1 MRDDTE
7 TGLSQR
13 NRGVGMIRSFGSL
26 LSQSRPLALL
36 SGVVLSS
43 AIGMTAEPSRMTDEA
58 LELHRQSFVF
68 DGHNNLA
75 MQLRKRPELTT
86 DSVDLH
92 APQSKLH
99 TDIPRLRQGGVGAE
113 FFSTYVTADSVK
125 KGTAVRETLEQ
136 IDQIARLVKRHSDAM
151 EWAGS
156 TDDLNRIHKADKV
169 SALIAVEG
177 GNAIE
182 SSLVVLKTY
191 YQAGARCLA
200 LTHDDTTDWA
210 DAALDKAKHK
220 GLAKFGE
227 QVVAEMNRL
236 GMVIDLS
243 HASEETALD
252 TLSLSKAP
260 VIFSHTGAHKLAPHP
275 RNVSDD
281 VLKAVA
287 KNGGVV
293 MVNFYSGFL
302 SAENVKAY
310 EKRTKA
316 AADLRKSFKTDEQ
329 FQTALVAW
337 LKDNPLPKTSVKD
350 VVDHID
356 HIGKV
361 AGFDHVGLG
370 SNFDGVVSLPQDL
383 QDVSSFPHLTQEM
396 LNRGYSHEQ
405 IQKVLGGNA
414 QRVLRDVESIAKS
427 GSPALPQ
434 PAITSAGGE

>member
-1 MRDDTE
+1 MNQGD
-7 TGLSQR
+7 QR
-13 NRGVGMIRSFGSL
+13 SWYRIC
-26 LSQSRPLALL
+26 PLALL
-36 SGVVLSS
+36 SGVILNGV
-43 AIGMTAEPSRMTDEA
+43 IGLGAEPSRMSDEA
-58 LELHRQSFVF
+58 LTLHRESFVF

-75 MQLRKRPELTT
+75 MQLRKRPDLTV
-86 DSVDLH
+86 DSVDLT

-113 FFSTYVTADSVK
+113 FFATYVSADSVK

-136 IDQIARLVKRHSDAM
+136 IDQIARLVKRHTDSL

-156 TDDLNRIHKADKV
+156 TADLDRIRKADKV
-169 SALIAVEG
+169 SALIAIEG

-182 SSLVVLKTY
+182 SSLVVLRTY

-243 HASEETALD
+243 HASEETSLD
-252 TLSLSKAP
+252 TLTLSKAP

-302 SAENVKAY
+302 TAETVKAY

-337 LKDNPLPKTSVKD
+337 LKENPLPKTSVKD

-356 HIGKV
+356 HFGKV

-370 SNFDGVVSLPQDL
+370 SNFDGVVSLPQNL
-383 QDVSSFPHLTQEM
+383 EDVSCFPHLTQEM
-396 LNRGYSHEQ
+396 LNRGYSREQ
-405 IQKVLGGNA
+405 IQKVLGGNTWRA
-414 QRVLRDVESIAKS
+414 FREVEAVATS
-427 GSPALPQ
+427 GSPAVPQ
-434 PAITSAGGE
+434 PATITTGGE

>member
-1 MRDDTE
+1 MTR
-7 TGLSQR
+7 GF
-13 NRGVGMIRSFGSL
+13 RGVFGECCLCSFVAGFI
-26 LSQSRPLALL
+26 LSASVCLA
-36 SGVVLSS
+36 
-43 AIGMTAEPSRMTDEA
+43 AEPNKMTDEA
-58 LELHRQSFVF
+58 LDLHRKSFVF

-75 MQLRKRPELTT
+75 MQLRKRADLRT
-86 DSVDLH
+86 DSVDLT
-92 APQSKLH
+92 APQPMLH

-113 FFSTYVTADSVK
+113 FFATYVSSDSVK
-125 KGTAVRETLEQ
+125 QGTAVRETLEQ
-136 IDQIARLVKRHSDAM
+136 IDQIATLVRRHSSDL

-156 TDDLNRIHKADKV
+156 MADLERNHNAHKV
-169 SALIAVEG
+169 SALIAIEG

-182 SSLVVLKTY
+182 NSLVVLRTY
-191 YQAGARCLA
+191 YQAGARCMA

-220 GLAKFGE
+220 GLTKFGE
-227 QVVAEMNRL
+227 QVVAEMNQL

-252 TLSLSKAP
+252 TVAVSKAP
-260 VIFSHTGAHKLAPHP
+260 VIFSHTGAHKLAPYP

-302 SAENVKAY
+302 TAESVKAY

-316 AADLRKSFKTDEQ
+316 AAELRKSFKTDEQ
-329 FQTALVAW
+329 FQAALVAW
-337 LKDNPLPKTSVKD
+337 LKENPLPKTSVKD

-361 AGFDHVGLG
+361 AGFNHVGLG

-383 QDVSSFPHLTQEM
+383 TDVSCFPQLTQEM

-414 QRVLRDVESIAKS
+414 RRLIREVEAVAKS
-427 GSPALPQ
+427 GSPAV
-434 PAITSAGGE
+434 PAPITAAAVGGK

>member
-1 MRDDTE
+1 MNQGD
-7 TGLSQR
+7 QR
-13 NRGVGMIRSFGSL
+13 SWYRIC
-26 LSQSRPLALL
+26 PLALL
-36 SGVVLSS
+36 SGVILNGV
-43 AIGMTAEPSRMTDEA
+43 IGLGAEPSRMSDEA
-58 LELHRQSFVF
+58 LTLHRESFVF

-75 MQLRKRPELTT
+75 MQLRKRPDLTV
-86 DSVDLH
+86 DSVDLT

-113 FFSTYVTADSVK
+113 FFATYVSADSVK

-136 IDQIARLVKRHSDAM
+136 IDQIARLVKRHADAL

-156 TDDLNRIHKADKV
+156 TADLDRIHKSDKV
-169 SALIAVEG
+169 SALIAIEG

-243 HASEETALD
+243 HASEETSLD
-252 TLSLSKAP
+252 TLTLSKAP
-260 VIFSHTGAHKLAPHP
+260 VIFSHTGAHKLAPYP

-302 SAENVKAY
+302 TAETVKAY

-337 LKDNPLPKTSVKD
+337 LRENPLPKTSVKD

-356 HIGKV
+356 HVGKV

-370 SNFDGVVSLPQDL
+370 SNFDGVVSLPQNL
-383 QDVSSFPHLTQEM
+383 EDVSCFPHLTQEM

-414 QRVLRDVESIAKS
+414 RRVLRDVESVAKS
-427 GSPALPQ
+427 STPTPQ
-434 PAITSAGGE
+434 PAVAAGGE

>member
-1 MRDDTE
+1 MIQSFRA
-7 TGLSQR
+7 
-13 NRGVGMIRSFGSL
+13 VGSRIRS
-26 LSQSRPLALL
+26 LALL
-36 SGVVLSS
+36 GGLVLSGG
-43 AIGMTAEPSRMTDEA
+43 IGIAAEPTRMTDEA

-75 MQLRKRPELTT
+75 MQLRKQFGLTV
-86 DSVDLH
+86 DSVDLN
-92 APQSKLH
+92 ASQSKLH
-99 TDIPRLRQGGVGAE
+99 TDIPRLRRGGVGAE
-113 FFSTYVTADSVK
+113 FFATYVSADSVK

-156 TDDLNRIHKADKV
+156 TADLDRIHKADKV

-182 SSLVVLKTY
+182 SSLVVLQTY
-191 YQAGARCLA
+191 FKAGARCLA

-227 QVVAEMNRL
+227 QVVVEMNRL

-243 HASEETALD
+243 HASEETSLDAL
-252 TLSLSKAP
+252 TVSKAP

-302 SAENVKAY
+302 TAETVKAY

-329 FQTALVAW
+329 FQVALVAW
-337 LKDNPLPKTSVKD
+337 LKEHPLPTTGVKD

-370 SNFDGVVSLPQDL
+370 SNFDGVVSLPQNL
-383 QDVSSFPHLTQEM
+383 EDVSCFPHLTQEM
-396 LNRGYSHEQ
+396 LNRGYSTEQ

-414 QRVLRDVESIAKS
+414 QRVLREVEFVAKS
-427 GSPALPQ
+427 DSPTVPP
-434 PAITSAGGE
+434 PATGAE

>member
-1 MRDDTE
+1 MRNGT
-7 TGLSQR
+7 TSGLPQR
-13 NRGVGMIRSFGSL
+13 NRGVVMTGEDRGVTGRFGRMAFITGL
-26 LSQSRPLALL
+26 
-36 SGVVLSS
+36 VLSASVCS
-43 AIGMTAEPSRMTDEA
+43 AAEPTRLTDEA
-58 LELHRQSFVF
+58 LTLHRQSFVF

-75 MQLRKRPELTT
+75 MQLRKRPDLTV
-86 DSVDLH
+86 DSVDLN
-92 APQSKLH
+92 APQLKLH
-99 TDIPRLRQGGVGAE
+99 TDLPRLRQGGVGAE
-113 FFSTYVTADSVK
+113 FFATYVTADSVK

-136 IDQIARLVKRHSDAM
+136 IDQIARLMRRHADSV

-156 TDDLNRIHKADKV
+156 TADLDRIHKAEKI
-169 SALIAVEG
+169 SALISIEG

-182 SSLVVLKTY
+182 NSLVVLRTY

-220 GLAKFGE
+220 GLSQFGE

-243 HASEETALD
+243 HAAEETSLDALMI
-252 TLSLSKAP
+252 SKAP

-275 RNVSDD
+275 RNVSDE

-302 SAENVKAY
+302 TAETVKAY

-329 FQTALVAW
+329 FQVALVAW
-337 LKDNPLPKTSVKD
+337 LKEHPLPTTSVKD

-370 SNFDGVVSLPQDL
+370 SNFDGVVSLPQNL
-383 QDVSSFPHLTQEM
+383 EDVSCFPHLTQEM
-396 LNRGYSHEQ
+396 LNRGYPREQ

-414 QRVLRDVESIAKS
+414 RRVFREVESVATS
-427 GSPALPQ
+427 GAPTLPT
-434 PAITSAGGE
+434 PITAAAGGE

>member
-1 MRDDTE
+1 M
-7 TGLSQR
+7 L
-13 NRGVGMIRSFGSL
+13 
-26 LSQSRPLALL
+26 
-36 SGVVLSS
+36 GVVCGAIVCS
-43 AIGMTAEPSRMTDEA
+43 AAEPTKMTDEA
-58 LELHRQSFVF
+58 LTLHRQSFVF

-75 MQLRKRPELTT
+75 MQLRKRADLTA
-86 DSVDLH
+86 DSVDLN

-99 TDIPRLRQGGVGAE
+99 TDIPRLRRGGVGAE
-113 FFSTYVTADSVK
+113 FFATYVSAESVK

-136 IDQIARLVKRHSDAM
+136 IDQIARLVRRHADAV

-156 TDDLNRIHKADKV
+156 TADLDRNHKAEKI
-169 SALIAVEG
+169 SALISIEG

-182 SSLVVLKTY
+182 NSLVVLRTY
-191 YQAGARCLA
+191 YQAGARGLA

-220 GLAKFGE
+220 GLSKFGE

-243 HASEETALD
+243 HASEETSLD
-252 TLSLSKAP
+252 AMTISHAP

-275 RNVSDD
+275 RNVSDA

-302 SAENVKAY
+302 TAETVKAY
-310 EKRTKA
+310 EQRTKA

-329 FQTALVAW
+329 FQVALVAW
-337 LKDNPLPKTSVKD
+337 LKEHPLPTTGVKD

-370 SNFDGVVSLPQDL
+370 SNFDGVVSLPQNL
-383 QDVSSFPHLTQEM
+383 EDVSCFPHLTQEM
-396 LNRGYSHEQ
+396 LNRGYSREQ

-414 QRVLRDVESIAKS
+414 RRVFREVEAVAKS
-427 GSPALPQ
+427 GAPAERQ
-434 PAITSAGGE
+434 TAASGDE

>member
-1 MRDDTE
+1 M
-7 TGLSQR
+7 
-13 NRGVGMIRSFGSL
+13 
-26 LSQSRPLALL
+26 A
-36 SGVVLSS
+36 
-43 AIGMTAEPSRMTDEA
+43 AEPTKMTDAA
-58 LELHRQSFVF
+58 LQLHRQSFVF

-75 MQLRKRPELTT
+75 MQLRKRPELTA
-86 DSVDLH
+86 DSVDLN
-92 APQSKLH
+92 ASQSKLH

-113 FFSTYVTADSVK
+113 FFATFVSADSVK

-136 IDQIARLVKRHSDAM
+136 IDQITRLVKRHADAL

-156 TDDLNRIHKADKV
+156 AADLDRIHKSNKV
-169 SALIAVEG
+169 ASLIAVEG

-182 SSLVVLKTY
+182 NSLVVLQTY
-191 YQAGARCLA
+191 FKAGARCMA

-220 GLAKFGE
+220 GLSKFGE

-252 TLSLSKAP
+252 TLTLSKSP
-260 VIFSHTGAHKLAPHP
+260 VIFSHTASHKLAPHP

-281 VLKAVA
+281 VLNAVT

-302 SAENVKAY
+302 TADSVKAY
-310 EKRTKA
+310 DKRTKA
-316 AADLRKSFKTDEQ
+316 AAELRKSFKTDEQ

-383 QDVSSFPHLTQEM
+383 QDVSSFPLLTQEM
-396 LNRGYSHEQ
+396 LNRGYSPEQ
-405 IQKVLGGNA
+405 IQKVLGTNA
-414 QRVLRDVESIAKS
+414 QRVLLGVEAVAKS
-427 GSPALPQ
+427 ASRASQATAAATG
-434 PAITSAGGE
+434 GGE

>member
-1 MRDDTE
+1 MVGDFR
-7 TGLSQR
+7 GLR
-13 NRGVGMIRSFGSL
+13 LRV
-26 LSQSRPLALL
+26 LSLALL
-36 SGVVLSS
+36 SGIVSGGAIVL
-43 AIGMTAEPSRMTDEA
+43 AGEPARMTDEA

-75 MQLRKRPELTT
+75 MQLRKQPGLTA
-86 DSVDLH
+86 DSINLN
-92 APQSKLH
+92 ASQSKLQ

-113 FFSTYVTADSVK
+113 FFATYVSTDNVK

-136 IDQIARLVKRHSDAM
+136 IDQIARLVRRHSSSM

-156 TDDLNRIHKADKV
+156 TADLDRIHRANKV
-169 SALIAVEG
+169 AALIAIEG

-182 SSLVVLKTY
+182 GSLVVLRTY
-191 YQAGARCLA
+191 YQAGARCMA

-210 DAALDKAKHK
+210 DSALDKAQHK
-220 GLAKFGE
+220 GLTKFGE
-227 QVVAEMNRL
+227 EVVREMNRL

-252 TLSLSKAP
+252 AMAVSKAP
-260 VIFSHTGAHKLAPHP
+260 VIFSHTGAHKLAPHL

-281 VLKAVA
+281 VLRAVA
-287 KNGGVV
+287 KNRGVV

-302 SAENVKAY
+302 TSDSVKSY
-310 EKRTKA
+310 EKRSKA
-316 AADLRKSFKTDEQ
+316 AAELRKSFKTDEQ

-337 LKDNPLPKTSVKD
+337 LKENPLPKTSVKD

-356 HIGKV
+356 HIGKIT
-361 AGFDHVGLG
+361 GFDGVGLG

-383 QDVSSFPHLTQEM
+383 EDVSCFPHLTQEM
-396 LNRGYSHEQ
+396 LNRGYTRDQ

-414 QRVLRDVESIAKS
+414 RRVLRDVESIAS
-427 GSPALPQ
+427 GSTPADLQPAL
-434 PAITSAGGE
+434 AAGGE

>member
-1 MRDDTE
+1 M
-7 TGLSQR
+7 
-13 NRGVGMIRSFGSL
+13 
-26 LSQSRPLALL
+26 A
-36 SGVVLSS
+36 
-43 AIGMTAEPSRMTDEA
+43 AEPTRMTDEA

-75 MQLRKRPELTT
+75 MQLRKQYGLTV
-86 DSVDLH
+86 DSVDLN
-92 APQSKLH
+92 ASQSKLH
-99 TDIPRLRQGGVGAE
+99 TDIPRLRRGGVGAE
-113 FFSTYVTADSVK
+113 FFATFVSADSVK

-156 TDDLNRIHKADKV
+156 TADLDRIHKADKV

-182 SSLVVLKTY
+182 NSLVVLQTY
-191 YQAGARCLA
+191 FKAGARCLA

-252 TLSLSKAP
+252 TLSLSQAP

-281 VLKAVA
+281 VLKGVA
-287 KNGGVV
+287 MNGGVV

-302 SAENVKAY
+302 TAETVKAY

-329 FQTALVAW
+329 FQIALVAW
-337 LKDNPLPKTSVKD
+337 LKEHPLPTTSVKD

-370 SNFDGVVSLPQDL
+370 SNFDGVVSLPQNL
-383 QDVSSFPHLTQEM
+383 EDVSCFPNLTQEM

-414 QRVLRDVESIAKS
+414 QRVFRDVESVAKS
-427 GSPALPQ
+427 GSLAVPPPAS
-434 PAITSAGGE
+434 AAAGGE

>member
-1 MRDDTE
+1 
-7 TGLSQR
+7 
-13 NRGVGMIRSFGSL
+13 MIRSIGSL
-26 LSQSRPLALL
+26 LGQSRPLALL
-36 SGVVLSS
+36 SGVALSS
-43 AIGMTAEPSRMTDEA
+43 AIGLAAEPTRMTDEA
-58 LELHRQSFVF
+58 RELHRQSFVF

-86 DSVDLH
+86 DSVDLN

-210 DAALDKAKHK
+210 DAALDKAKHN
-220 GLAKFGE
+220 GLSKFGE
-227 QVVAEMNRL
+227 QVVVEMNRL

-252 TLSLSKAP
+252 TLSLSRAP

-302 SAENVKAY
+302 TAETVKAY

-316 AADLRKSFKTDEQ
+316 AADLRKSFKTDDQ
-329 FQTALVAW
+329 FQVALVAW
-337 LKDNPLPKTSVKD
+337 LKEHPLPTTSVKD

-361 AGFDHVGLG
+361 SGFDHVGLG

-383 QDVSSFPHLTQEM
+383 QDVSNFPNLTQEM

-414 QRVLRDVESIAKS
+414 QRVLREVEAIAK
-427 GSPALPQ
+427 GRSPAVVQ
-434 PAITSAGGE
+434 PTLTTTGGE

>member
-1 MRDDTE
+1 MVQ
-7 TGLSQR
+7 GFL
-13 NRGVGMIRSFGSL
+13 GSEC
-26 LSQSRPLALL
+26 RVRVLALL
-36 SGVVLSS
+36 GGIVLSS
-43 AIGMTAEPSRMTDEA
+43 AIGMAAEPTRMTDEA
-58 LELHRQSFVF
+58 LTLHRQSFVF

-75 MQLRKRPELTT
+75 MQLRKRPDLTA
-86 DSVDLH
+86 DSVDLN

-113 FFSTYVTADSVK
+113 FFATYVSADSVK

-136 IDQIARLVKRHSDAM
+136 IDQIARLVQRHSKTL

-156 TDDLNRIHKADKV
+156 TADLDRIHKADKV

-182 SSLVVLKTY
+182 SSLVVLQTY
-191 YQAGARCLA
+191 FKAGARCLA

-252 TLSLSKAP
+252 TLALSKAP

-302 SAENVKAY
+302 TAETVKAY

-316 AADLRKSFKTDEQ
+316 AGELRKSFKTDEQ
-329 FQTALVAW
+329 FQAALVAW
-337 LKDNPLPKTSVKD
+337 LKENPLPKTSVTE

-370 SNFDGVVSLPQDL
+370 SNFDGVVSLPQNL
-383 QDVSSFPHLTQEM
+383 EDVSCFPHLTQEM

-414 QRVLRDVESIAKS
+414 RRAFREVEAVAKS
-427 GSPALPQ
+427 GSPVVPTS
-434 PAITSAGGE
+434 ITAAAGGE

>member
-1 MRDDTE
+1 M
-7 TGLSQR
+7 TGKD
-13 NRGVGMIRSFGSL
+13 RGMTGRFGRMAFLTGMV
-26 LSQSRPLALL
+26 L
-36 SGVVLSS
+36 SGSVCS
-43 AIGMTAEPSRMTDEA
+43 AAEPTKLTNEA
-58 LELHRQSFVF
+58 LTLHRQSFVF

-75 MQLRKRPELTT
+75 MQLRKRPDLTV
-86 DSVDLH
+86 DSVDLN

-99 TDIPRLRQGGVGAE
+99 TDLPRLRQGGVGAE
-113 FFSTYVTADSVK
+113 FFATYVTADSVK

-136 IDQIARLVKRHSDAM
+136 IDQIARLVRRHADSV

-156 TDDLNRIHKADKV
+156 TADLDRIHKAEKI
-169 SALIAVEG
+169 SALISIEG

-182 SSLVVLKTY
+182 NSLVVLRTY

-220 GLAKFGE
+220 GLSKFGE

-243 HASEETALD
+243 HASEETSLDAL
-252 TLSLSKAP
+252 TTSKAP

-281 VLKAVA
+281 VLKAVT
-287 KNGGVV
+287 KNGGAV

-302 SAENVKAY
+302 TAESVKAY

-329 FQTALVAW
+329 FQVALVAW
-337 LKDNPLPKTSVKD
+337 LKEHPLPTTSVKD

-370 SNFDGVVSLPQDL
+370 SNFDGVVSLPQNL
-383 QDVSSFPHLTQEM
+383 EDVSCFPHLTQEM
-396 LNRGYSHEQ
+396 LNRGYSREQ

-414 QRVLRDVESIAKS
+414 RRVFREVEAVATS
-427 GSPALPQ
+427 GAPTLPT
-434 PAITSAGGE
+434 PITAAAGGE

>member
-1 MRDDTE
+1 MCDGTKS
-7 TGLSQR
+7 GLPQR
-13 NRGVGMIRSFGSL
+13 NRGVVMHRGCQNLRG
-26 LSQSRPLALL
+26 RVCPLALL
-36 SGVVLSS
+36 GGVLLSGV
-43 AIGMTAEPSRMTDEA
+43 IGLAAEPTRMTDDA
-58 LELHRQSFVF
+58 LTLHRQSFVF

-75 MQLRKRPELTT
+75 MQLRKRPDLTV
-86 DSVDLH
+86 DSVNLMT
-92 APQSKLH
+92 PQPNLQ

-113 FFSTYVTADSVK
+113 FFATYVSADSVK

-136 IDQIARLVKRHSDAM
+136 IDQIVRLARRHAKSV

-156 TDDLNRIHKADKV
+156 TADLDRNQQAGKI
-169 SALIAVEG
+169 SALIAIEG

-182 SSLVVLKTY
+182 NSLVVLRTY
-191 YQAGARCLA
+191 FQAGARCMA

-210 DAALDKAKHK
+210 DAALDKAQHQ
-220 GLAKFGE
+220 GLTKFGE
-227 QVVAEMNRL
+227 QVVQEMNRL

-252 TLSLSKAP
+252 ALAISKSPA
-260 VIFSHTGAHKLAPHP
+260 IFSHTGAHKIAPHP

-302 SAENVKAY
+302 TAETVKAY
-310 EKRTKA
+310 DKRTKA
-316 AADLRKSFKTDEQ
+316 AGDLRKSFKTDEQ
-329 FQTALVAW
+329 FQSALVAW
-337 LKDNPLPKTSVKD
+337 LKENPLPKTSVKD

-383 QDVSSFPHLTQEM
+383 QDVSSFPLLTQEM
-396 LNRGYSHEQ
+396 LNRGYSREQ
-405 IQKVLGGNA
+405 VQKVLGGNA
-414 QRVLRDVESIAKS
+414 QRVLRGVETVAKAAS
-427 GSPALPQ
+427 GESSA
-434 PAITSAGGE
+434 TTVAGGGE

>member
-1 MRDDTE
+1 MIEDFR
-7 TGLSQR
+7 GLKLR
-13 NRGVGMIRSFGSL
+13 VFSL
-26 LSQSRPLALL
+26 AMLIA
-36 SGVVLSS
+36 VVCDI
-43 AIGMTAEPSRMTDEA
+43 AIGLAGEPTRMTDEA

-75 MQLRKRPELTT
+75 MQLRKQPGLTVDSINLNAAQAKLQT
-86 DSVDLH
+86 DL
-92 APQSKLH
+92 
-99 TDIPRLRQGGVGAE
+99 PRLRQGGVGAE
-113 FFSTYVTADSVK
+113 FFATYVSADNVK

-136 IDQIARLVKRHSDAM
+136 IDQISRLVRRHSSSM

-156 TDDLNRIHKADKV
+156 SADLERIHQANKI
-169 SALIAVEG
+169 SALIAIEG

-182 SSLVVLKTY
+182 GSLVVLKTY
-191 YQAGARCLA
+191 YQAGARCMA

-210 DAALDKAKHK
+210 DSALDKVQHK
-220 GLAKFGE
+220 GLTKFGE
-227 QVVAEMNRL
+227 DVVREMNRL

-252 TLSLSKAP
+252 AMAVTKAP

-281 VLKAVA
+281 VLRAVA
-287 KNGGVV
+287 KNRGVV

-302 SAENVKAY
+302 TSESVAAY
-310 EKRTKA
+310 EKRSKA
-316 AADLRKSFKTDEQ
+316 AAELRKSFKSDEQ

-337 LKDNPLPKTSVKD
+337 LKENPLPKTSVKD

-356 HIGKV
+356 HIGKIT
-361 AGFDHVGLG
+361 GFEGVGLG

-383 QDVSSFPHLTQEM
+383 ADVSCFPHLTQEM
-396 LNRGYSHEQ
+396 LNRGYSRDQ

-414 QRVLRDVESIAKS
+414 RRVLRNVETVAG
-427 GSPALPQ
+427 GSAPIDIKPAL
-434 PAITSAGGE
+434 AASGE

>member
-1 MRDDTE
+1 
-7 TGLSQR
+7 
-13 NRGVGMIRSFGSL
+13 MIQGFLGSGC
-26 LSQSRPLALL
+26 RVRVLALL
-36 SGVVLSS
+36 GGVVLSS
-43 AIGMTAEPSRMTDEA
+43 AIGLAAEPTRMTDEA
-58 LELHRQSFVF
+58 LTLHRQSFVF

-75 MQLRKRPELTT
+75 MQLRKTRELTA
-86 DSVDLH
+86 DSVDLN
-92 APQSKLH
+92 APQSKLQ

-113 FFSTYVTADSVK
+113 LFATYVSADSVK

-136 IDQIARLVKRHSDAM
+136 IDQIARLVQRHSDSL

-156 TDDLNRIHKADKV
+156 TSDIDRIHKAHKV
-169 SALIAVEG
+169 SALIAIEG

-182 SSLVVLKTY
+182 SSLVVLRTY
-191 YQAGARCLA
+191 FQAGARCMA

-210 DAALDKAKHK
+210 DAALDKGKHK

-243 HASEETALD
+243 HTSEETALD
-252 TLSLSKAP
+252 TLSISKAP
-260 VIFSHTGAHKLAPHP
+260 VIFSHTGAHKLAPYP

-281 VLKAVA
+281 VLKAIA

-302 SAENVKAY
+302 TAETVKAY

-316 AADLRKSFKTDEQ
+316 AAELRKSFKTDEQ
-329 FQTALVAW
+329 FQAALVAW
-337 LKDNPLPKTSVKD
+337 LKENPLPKTSVKD

-383 QDVSSFPHLTQEM
+383 TDVSCFPHLTQEM

-414 QRVLRDVESIAKS
+414 QRAFREVEAVAKNT
-427 GSPALPQ
+427 SPILQ
-434 PAITSAGGE
+434 PATSAAGGE

>member
-1 MRDDTE
+1 MNQGD
-7 TGLSQR
+7 QR
-13 NRGVGMIRSFGSL
+13 SWYRIC
-26 LSQSRPLALL
+26 PLALL
-36 SGVVLSS
+36 SGVILNGV
-43 AIGMTAEPSRMTDEA
+43 IGLGAEPSRMSDEA
-58 LELHRQSFVF
+58 LTLHRESFVF

-75 MQLRKRPELTT
+75 MQLRKRPDLTV
-86 DSVDLH
+86 DSVDLT

-113 FFSTYVTADSVK
+113 FFATYVSADSVK

-136 IDQIARLVKRHSDAM
+136 IDQIARLVKRHTDSL

-156 TDDLNRIHKADKV
+156 TADLDRIRKADKV
-169 SALIAVEG
+169 SALIAIEG

-182 SSLVVLKTY
+182 SSLVVLRTY

-243 HASEETALD
+243 HASEETSLD
-252 TLSLSKAP
+252 TLTLSKAP

-302 SAENVKAY
+302 TAETVKAY

-337 LKDNPLPKTSVKD
+337 LKENPLPKTSAKD

-356 HIGKV
+356 YIGKV

-370 SNFDGVVSLPQDL
+370 SNFDGVVSLPQNL
-383 QDVSSFPHLTQEM
+383 EDVSCFPHLTQEM

-405 IQKVLGGNA
+405 IQKVLGGNTWRA
-414 QRVLRDVESIAKS
+414 FREVEAVATS
-427 GSPALPQ
+427 GSPAVPQ
-434 PAITSAGGE
+434 PATITTGGE

>member
-1 MRDDTE
+1 MVRCLGE
-7 TGLSQR
+7 LVRHS
-13 NRGVGMIRSFGSL
+13 S
-26 LSQSRPLALL
+26 PLALL
-36 SGVVLSS
+36 SGIVLSS
-43 AIGMTAEPSRMTDEA
+43 VIGIAAEPTRMTDEA
-58 LELHRQSFVF
+58 LTLHRQSFVF

-75 MQLRKRPELTT
+75 MQLRKRPDLTA
-86 DSVDLH
+86 DSVDLNT
-92 APQSKLH
+92 PQSKLH
-99 TDIPRLRQGGVGAE
+99 TDIPRLRRGGVGAE
-113 FFSTYVTADSVK
+113 FFATFVSADSVK

-136 IDQIARLVKRHSDAM
+136 IDQVVRLVKRHSDAM

-156 TDDLNRIHKADKV
+156 TADLDRIHKADKV
-169 SALIAVEG
+169 AALIAVEG

-182 SSLVVLKTY
+182 NSLVVLQTY
-191 YQAGARCLA
+191 FKAGARCLA
-200 LTHDDTTDWA
+200 LTHDDTTEWA
-210 DAALDKAKHK
+210 DAALDKPKHK

-227 QVVAEMNRL
+227 QVVTEMNRL

-252 TLSLSKAP
+252 TLSLSTAP
-260 VIFSHTGAHKLAPHP
+260 VIFSHTGAHQLAPHP

-302 SAENVKAY
+302 TTETVKAY

-329 FQTALVAW
+329 FQIALVAW
-337 LKDNPLPKTSVKD
+337 LKEHPLPTTGVKD

-356 HIGKV
+356 YIGKV

-370 SNFDGVVSLPQDL
+370 SNFDGVVSLPQNL
-383 QDVSSFPHLTQEM
+383 EDVSCFPHLTQEM
-396 LNRGYSHEQ
+396 LNRGYSREQ
-405 IQKVLGGNA
+405 VQKVLGGNA
-414 QRVLRDVESIAKS
+414 QRAFREVEAVAKRNS
-427 GSPALPQ
+427 GESATT
-434 PAITSAGGE
+434 AAAGGGE

>member
-1 MRDDTE
+1 MVRCLGE
-7 TGLSQR
+7 LVRHS
-13 NRGVGMIRSFGSL
+13 S
-26 LSQSRPLALL
+26 PLALL
-36 SGVVLSS
+36 SGIVLSS
-43 AIGMTAEPSRMTDEA
+43 VIGIAAEPTRMTDEA
-58 LELHRQSFVF
+58 LTLHRQSFVF

-75 MQLRKRPELTT
+75 MQLRKRPDLTA
-86 DSVDLH
+86 DSVDLN

-99 TDIPRLRQGGVGAE
+99 TDIPRLRRGGVGAE
-113 FFSTYVTADSVK
+113 FFATFVSADSVK

-136 IDQIARLVKRHSDAM
+136 IDQVVRLVKRHSDAM

-156 TDDLNRIHKADKV
+156 TADLDRIHKADKV
-169 SALIAVEG
+169 AALIAVEG

-182 SSLVVLKTY
+182 NSLVVLQTY
-191 YQAGARCLA
+191 FKAGARCLA
-200 LTHDDTTDWA
+200 LTHDDTTEWA
-210 DAALDKAKHK
+210 DAALDKPKHK

-227 QVVAEMNRL
+227 QVVTEMNRL

-252 TLSLSKAP
+252 TLSLSTAP
-260 VIFSHTGAHKLAPHP
+260 VIFSHTGAHQLAPHP

-302 SAENVKAY
+302 TTETVKAY

-329 FQTALVAW
+329 FQIAIVAW
-337 LKDNPLPKTSVKD
+337 LKEHPLPTTGVKD

-356 HIGKV
+356 YIGKV

-370 SNFDGVVSLPQDL
+370 SNFDGVVSLPQNL
-383 QDVSSFPHLTQEM
+383 EDVSCFPHLTQEM
-396 LNRGYSHEQ
+396 LNRGYSREQ
-405 IQKVLGGNA
+405 VQKVLGGNA
-414 QRVLRDVESIAKS
+414 QRAFREVEAVAKRNS
-427 GSPALPQ
+427 GESATT
-434 PAITSAGGE
+434 AAAGGGE

>member
-1 MRDDTE
+1 MIRDF
-7 TGLSQR
+7 
-13 NRGVGMIRSFGSL
+13 RGVFERCCPVVFLVVGT
-26 LSQSRPLALL
+26 
-36 SGVVLSS
+36 VLSVSVCS
-43 AIGMTAEPSRMTDEA
+43 AAEPSKMTDEA
-58 LELHRQSFVF
+58 LTLHRQSFVF

-75 MQLRKRPELTT
+75 MQLRKRPDLTV
-86 DSVDLH
+86 DSVDLNT
-92 APQSKLH
+92 PQSKLH

-113 FFSTYVTADSVK
+113 FFATYVSANSVK

-136 IDQIARLVKRHSDAM
+136 IDQITSLVRRHSEAL

-156 TDDLNRIHKADKV
+156 TSDLDRIHKAHKV
-169 SALIAVEG
+169 SALIAIEG

-182 SSLVVLKTY
+182 NSLVVLRTY
-191 YQAGARCLA
+191 YQAGARCMA

-220 GLAKFGE
+220 GLTKFGE
-227 QVVAEMNRL
+227 QVVAEMNHL

-243 HASEETALD
+243 HASEETVLD
-252 TLSLSKAP
+252 TLAISKAP
-260 VIFSHTGAHKLAPHP
+260 VIFSHTGAHMLAPYP

-281 VLKAVA
+281 VLKAVP

-302 SAENVKAY
+302 TAETVKAY

-316 AADLRKSFKTDEQ
+316 ASELRKSFKTDEQ

-337 LKDNPLPKTSVKD
+337 LKENPLPKTSVKD
-350 VVDHID
+350 VVNHID

-383 QDVSSFPHLTQEM
+383 TDVSCFPQLTQEM

-414 QRVLRDVESIAKS
+414 QRVLRDVEAVAKS
-427 GSPALPQ
+427 SSPAA
-434 PAITSAGGE
+434 PAPITAAASGGE

>member
-1 MRDDTE
+1 MYRRIQ
-7 TGLSQR
+7 GLW
-13 NRGVGMIRSFGSL
+13 
-26 LSQSRPLALL
+26 SRAYPLALL
-36 SGVVLSS
+36 GGVILSGLVG
-43 AIGMTAEPSRMTDEA
+43 AAAEPTRMTDEA
-58 LELHRQSFVF
+58 LTLHRRSLVF
-68 DGHNNLA
+68 DGHNNLP
-75 MQLRKRPELTT
+75 MQLRKRPDLPV
-86 DSVDLH
+86 DSVDLK

-113 FFSTYVTADSVK
+113 FFATYVSADSVK

-136 IDQIARLVKRHSDAM
+136 IDQIARLVKRHADSL

-156 TDDLNRIHKADKV
+156 TADLDRIHKADKV
-169 SALIAVEG
+169 SALIAIEG

-182 SSLVVLKTY
+182 SSLVVLRTY
-191 YQAGARCLA
+191 YQAGARCMA

-220 GLAKFGE
+220 GLTKFGE

-243 HASEETALD
+243 HASEETSLDAL
-252 TLSLSKAP
+252 TLSKAP

-302 SAENVKAY
+302 TAETVKAY
-310 EKRTKA
+310 DKRTKA

-329 FQTALVAW
+329 FQSALVAW
-337 LKDNPLPKTSVKD
+337 LKENPLPKTSVKD

-370 SNFDGVVSLPQDL
+370 SNFDGVVSLPQNL
-383 QDVSSFPHLTQEM
+383 EDVSCFPYLTQEM

-405 IQKVLGGNA
+405 IQKVLGANA
-414 QRVLRDVESIAKS
+414 RRVLRDVESVAKS
-427 GSPALPQ
+427 STPTPQ
-434 PAITSAGGE
+434 PAVAASGGE

>member
-1 MRDDTE
+1 MVRCLGE
-7 TGLSQR
+7 LVRHS
-13 NRGVGMIRSFGSL
+13 S
-26 LSQSRPLALL
+26 PLALL
-36 SGVVLSS
+36 SGIVLSS
-43 AIGMTAEPSRMTDEA
+43 VIGIAAEPTRMTDEA
-58 LELHRQSFVF
+58 LTLHRQSFVF

-75 MQLRKRPELTT
+75 MQLRKRPDLTA
-86 DSVDLH
+86 DSVDLNT
-92 APQSKLH
+92 PQSKLH
-99 TDIPRLRQGGVGAE
+99 TDIPRLRRGGVGAE
-113 FFSTYVTADSVK
+113 FFATFVSADSVK

-136 IDQIARLVKRHSDAM
+136 IDQVVRLVKRHSDAM

-156 TDDLNRIHKADKV
+156 TADLDRIHKADKV
-169 SALIAVEG
+169 AALIAVEG

-182 SSLVVLKTY
+182 NSLVVLQTY
-191 YQAGARCLA
+191 FKAGARCLA
-200 LTHDDTTDWA
+200 LTHDDTTEWA
-210 DAALDKAKHK
+210 DAALDKPKHK

-227 QVVAEMNRL
+227 QVVTEMNRL

-252 TLSLSKAP
+252 TLSLSTAP
-260 VIFSHTGAHKLAPHP
+260 VIFSHTGAHQLAPHP

-302 SAENVKAY
+302 TTETVKAY

-329 FQTALVAW
+329 FQIAIVAW
-337 LKDNPLPKTSVKD
+337 LKEHPLPTTGVKD

-356 HIGKV
+356 YIGKV

-370 SNFDGVVSLPQDL
+370 SNFDGVVSLPQNL
-383 QDVSSFPHLTQEM
+383 EDVSCFPHLTQEM
-396 LNRGYSHEQ
+396 LNRGYSREQ
-405 IQKVLGGNA
+405 VQKVLGGNA
-414 QRVLRDVESIAKS
+414 QRAFREVEAVAKRNS
-427 GSPALPQ
+427 GESATT
-434 PAITSAGGE
+434 AAAGGGE

>member
-1 MRDDTE
+1 M
-7 TGLSQR
+7 GIALSA
-13 NRGVGMIRSFGSL
+13 NVG
-26 LSQSRPLALL
+26 
-36 SGVVLSS
+36 S
-43 AIGMTAEPSRMTDEA
+43 AAEPSKMTDEA
-58 LELHRQSFVF
+58 LSLHRRLFVF

-75 MQLRKRPELTT
+75 MQLRKRPDLTAS
-86 DSVDLH
+86 SVDLNV
-92 APQSKLH
+92 PQSRLH

-113 FFSTYVTADSVK
+113 FFATYVSADSVK

-136 IDQIARLVKRHSDAM
+136 IDQIASLVRRHSEAL

-156 TDDLNRIHKADKV
+156 TADLDRNRKAEKV
-169 SALIAVEG
+169 SALIAIEG

-182 SSLVVLKTY
+182 NSLVVLRTY
-191 YQAGARCLA
+191 YQAGARCMA

-220 GLAKFGE
+220 GLTKFGE

-243 HASEETALD
+243 HAAEATALK
-252 TLSLSKAP
+252 TLEISKAP
-260 VIFSHTGAHKLAPHP
+260 VIFSHTGAHKLAPYP
-275 RNVSDD
+275 RNISDD
-281 VLKAVA
+281 VLQSVA

-302 SAENVKAY
+302 TAETVKAY

-337 LKDNPLPKTSVKD
+337 LKENPLPKTSVKD
-350 VVDHID
+350 VVNHID

-370 SNFDGVVSLPQDL
+370 SNFDGVVSLPQEL
-383 QDVSSFPHLTQEM
+383 SDVSCFPYLTQEM

-405 IQKVLGGNA
+405 IQKVVGGNA
-414 QRVLRDVESIAKS
+414 QRVLREVETIAKS
-427 GSPALPQ
+427 SSPAV
-434 PAITSAGGE
+434 PAPIIAAGDGGE

>member
-1 MRDDTE
+1 
-7 TGLSQR
+7 
-13 NRGVGMIRSFGSL
+13 MIQGFLRSACRVRVF
-26 LSQSRPLALL
+26 ALL
-36 SGVVLSS
+36 GGIVLSS
-43 AIGMTAEPSRMTDEA
+43 AIGMAVEPTRMTDEA
-58 LELHRQSFVF
+58 LTLHRQSFVF

-75 MQLRKRPELTT
+75 MQLRKRPDLTADT
-86 DSVDLH
+86 VNLN

-99 TDIPRLRQGGVGAE
+99 TDIPRLRRGGVGAE
-113 FFSTYVTADSVK
+113 FFATYVSADSVK

-136 IDQIARLVKRHSDAM
+136 IDQIVRLVNRHSGSM

-156 TDDLNRIHKADKV
+156 TADLDRIHHADKV

-182 SSLVVLKTY
+182 NSLVVLQTY
-191 YQAGARCLA
+191 FRAGARCLA

-210 DAALDKAKHK
+210 DAALDKSKHK

-252 TLSLSKAP
+252 TLAISKAP

-302 SAENVKAY
+302 TAESVKAY
-310 EKRTKA
+310 ETRTKSA
-316 AADLRKSFKTDEQ
+316 AELRKSFKTDEQ
-329 FQTALVAW
+329 FQAALVAW
-337 LKDNPLPKTSVKD
+337 LKENPLPKTSVKD

-383 QDVSSFPHLTQEM
+383 EDVSCFPHLTQEM
-396 LNRGYSHEQ
+396 LNRGYSREQ

-414 QRVLRDVESIAKS
+414 RRVLREVETIAKPT
-427 GSPALPQ
+427 SPATLS
-434 PAITSAGGE
+434 PAIATGGE

>member
-1 MRDDTE
+1 MSY
-7 TGLSQR
+7 GIQR
-13 NRGVGMIRSFGSL
+13 IERRV
-26 LSQSRPLALL
+26 RPLALL
-36 SGVVLSS
+36 GGLVLSGV
-43 AIGMTAEPSRMTDEA
+43 IGTAAEPTRMTDEA
-58 LELHRQSFVF
+58 LDLHRKSFVF
-68 DGHNNLA
+68 DGHNNLT
-75 MQLRKRPELTT
+75 MQLRKWPELTA
-86 DSVDLH
+86 DSVDLN
-92 APQSKLH
+92 ASQPKLH

-113 FFSTYVTADSVK
+113 FFATFVSSESVK

-136 IDQIARLVKRHSDAM
+136 IDQITRLVKRHPDAL

-156 TDDLNRIHKADKV
+156 TADLDRIHKSNKV

-182 SSLVVLKTY
+182 NSLVVLQTY
-191 YQAGARCLA
+191 FKAGARCMA

-220 GLAKFGE
+220 GLSKFGE

-252 TLSLSKAP
+252 TLTLSKSP
-260 VIFSHTGAHKLAPHP
+260 VIFSHTASHKLAPYP

-302 SAENVKAY
+302 TAESVKAY
-310 EKRTKA
+310 DKRTKSA
-316 AADLRKSFKTDEQ
+316 AELRKSFKTDEQ
-329 FQTALVAW
+329 FQAALVAW

-383 QDVSSFPHLTQEM
+383 QDVSCFPLLTQEM
-396 LNRGYSHEQ
+396 LNRGYSTEQ
-405 IQKVLGGNA
+405 IQKVLGSNA
-414 QRVLRDVESIAKS
+414 QRVLRGVEAVAKNA
-427 GSPALPQ
+427 SPASQ
-434 PAITSAGGE
+434 ATTASAGGGE

>member
-1 MRDDTE
+1 MIQVFRKW
-7 TGLSQR
+7 
-13 NRGVGMIRSFGSL
+13 NRQICSAAICCGIWINGVH
-26 LSQSRPLALL
+26 
-36 SGVVLSS
+36 
-43 AIGMTAEPSRMTDEA
+43 AIAAEPTKMTEA
-58 LELHRQSFVF
+58 ALQLHRQSFVF
-68 DGHNNLA
+68 DGHNNLP
-75 MQLRKRPELTT
+75 MQLRKRPELAA
-86 DSVDLH
+86 DSVDLN
-92 APQSKLH
+92 ATQPKLH

-113 FFSTYVTADSVK
+113 FFATFVSADSVK

-136 IDQIARLVKRHSDAM
+136 IDQITRLVNRHADAL

-156 TDDLNRIHKADKV
+156 SADLDRIHKSNKV
-169 SALIAVEG
+169 ASLIAVEG

-182 SSLVVLKTY
+182 NSLVVLQTY
-191 YQAGARCLA
+191 FKAGARCMA

-220 GLAKFGE
+220 GLSKFGE

-252 TLSLSKAP
+252 TLTLSKSP
-260 VIFSHTGAHKLAPHP
+260 VIFSHTASHKLAPHP

-302 SAENVKAY
+302 TADSVKAY
-310 EKRTKA
+310 DKRTKA
-316 AADLRKSFKTDEQ
+316 ASELRKSFKTDEQ

-383 QDVSSFPHLTQEM
+383 QDVSAFPLLTQEM

-405 IQKVLGGNA
+405 IQKVLGSNA
-414 QRVLRDVESIAKS
+414 HRVLRGVELVAKNAI
-427 GSPALPQ
+427 PASQ
-434 PAITSAGGE
+434 TTTAAAGGGE